1 MVEISVGKLAREE
14 QHARPDWR
22 KADWKSMK
30 AELCE
35 QEWVG
40 SVKRSSVDRAWR
52 MVKEKVEQLI
62 KKYIPNRR
70 MRNKNRPNWMT
81 GEILKAIR
89 KKKRRWKRDK
99 FRADKSEYKEQEK
112 KTLNLIRNA
121 KRSFEKK
128 LSRGNSGNSRP
139 FYAYIKQK
147 TKCRPSIGPLKRNG
161 ATVTDDQEMANLLN
175 RAFSDVF
182 TREDTA
188 NIPQPDRMEMN
199 SILSTVNI
207 SAVTVKKKIR
217 LLRSCRVPWMPCLI
231 GQIPGECLSML
242 RSARLCI
249 LATKTQNI
257 CSAWEVKLWGAL
269 RRRRTLV

>member
-1 MVEISVGKLAREE
+1 MGKLAREE

-62 KKYIPNRR
+62 KKYVPNRR

-89 KKKRRWKRDK
+89 KKNRIWKRDK

-112 KTLNLIRNA
+112 KTRNLIRNA
-121 KRSFEKK
+121 KRSFEEKK
-128 LSRGNSGNSRP
+128 LSRDNSGNSRP
-139 FYAYIKQK
+139 FFAYIKQK

-175 RAFSDVF
+175 SAFSDVF

-188 NIPQPDRMEMN
+188 NIPRSDRMEMN

-207 SAVTVKKKIR
+207 SVVTVKKKIR
-217 LLRSCRVPWMPCLI
+217 LLRTVSVSDPDSLES
-231 GQIPGECLSML
+231 GSGF
-242 RSARLCI
+242 
-249 LATKTQNI
+249 T
-257 CSAWEVKLWGAL
+257 
-269 RRRRTLV
+269 